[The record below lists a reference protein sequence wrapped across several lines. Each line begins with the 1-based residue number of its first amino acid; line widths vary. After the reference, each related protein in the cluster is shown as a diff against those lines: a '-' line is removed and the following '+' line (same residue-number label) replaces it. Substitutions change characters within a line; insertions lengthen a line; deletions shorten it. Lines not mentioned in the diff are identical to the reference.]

1 MKHLTDERISEL
13 IKQAIQEGKND
24 SRYYLIIKEYK
35 GRDGHVKIRQVYG
48 EYEMILMNINDADDN
63 TREFEYA
70 VIPKSDTVI
79 LLVEERIKYNSQ
91 SQKHQIVYVF
101 NFFTGWK
108 SLSLY

>member
-1 MKHLTDERISEL
+1 MKKLTDEQINQL
-13 IKQAIQEGKND
+13 IEQSIKEGRNEAK
-24 SRYYLIIKEYK
+24 YFLTIKEYK
-35 GRDGHVKIRQVYG
+35 GKDGSAKIKQIYG
-48 EYEMILMNINDADDN
+48 EYELILMNTNDADDN